1 MTARETPRGLNP
13 NSPLNPLNYKVGMWG
28 YVLHR
33 VSGLSLVAYLFIHI
47 AVIGSVNAGPEAFDN
62 MMFAVSS
69 PFFLI
74 LDTALAAAV
83 VFHMLNGIRLILFD
97 LGIGIRQQ
105 IALFYL
111 VFGLSAAA
119 ILVTAILLAPKF
131 LERLA
136 QRGFF

>member
-1 MTARETPRGLNP
+1 MTARETPRGLHP

-28 YVLHR
+28 YLLHR
-33 VSGLSLVAYLFIHI
+33 ISGLILVAYLLVHI
-47 AVIGSVNAGPEAFDN
+47 AVIGSVNAGPQAFDN
-62 MMFAVSS
+62 IMFTLQS
-69 PFFLI
+69 PLFLV

-105 IALFYL
+105 VPLFYA
-111 VFGLSAAA
+111 VFGLSAATIVA
-119 ILVTAILLAPKF
+119 TAILLAPKF

-136 QRGFF
+136 QRGFY

>member
-1 MTARETPRGLNP
+1 MTVREALGAMHR
-13 NSPLNPLNYKVGMWG
+13 NSPLHPLNYRVGMWA
-28 YVLHR
+28 YILHR
-33 VSGLSLVAYLFIHI
+33 VSGLILIAYLFIHI

-62 MMFAVSS
+62 VMRVLGS

-97 LGIGIRQQ
+97 LGVGIRQQ
-105 IALFYL
+105 VPLFFAA
-111 VFGLSAAA
+111 FGLSVAA
-119 ILVTAILLAPKF
+119 IIATVILLAPKF

-136 QRGFF
+136 ERGFF